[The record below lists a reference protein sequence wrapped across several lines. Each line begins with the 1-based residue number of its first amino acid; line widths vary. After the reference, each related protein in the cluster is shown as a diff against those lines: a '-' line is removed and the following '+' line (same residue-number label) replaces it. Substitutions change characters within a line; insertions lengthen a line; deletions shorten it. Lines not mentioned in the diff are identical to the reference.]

1 MAASEKS
8 VKLTKALDL
17 IGVSLKEWN
26 KTPEEK
32 RGELFKSSMDKT
44 LEQLNKA
51 MKDSELDDAV
61 RKEHEANIS
70 LIKEVSEDADLK
82 KTEADIPLDPI
93 MAPPEKKD
101 LGGKSWQDIMNEF
114 LALPTDEELAYYKKT
129 LETIKKNVDTV
140 TDRDPRLKKFKEDI
154 NKLLTPTDKEVLQ
167 AQREMYFAHQHELAK
182 IKDPV
187 ERKLKEQ
194 AWLKDNGPMGSQMK
208 DAVIA
213 NELRKH
219 NLETHR
225 QKELGMQHAPDTKE
239 YPTSQIK
246 QLADSADKRLNESIN
261 QPETKSKASPGLGG
275 SAGGGGTG
283 GGQ

>member
-44 LEQLNKA
+44 LEQLKEA
-51 MKDSELDDAV
+51 MKDPKLDAAV
-61 RKEHEANIS
+61 KNEHEANIS
-70 LIKEVSEDADLK
+70 LIKEVFGNEDLK

-154 NKLLTPTDKEVLQ
+154 NDLLDPTKQRAESQAQKEIYFSKLRAIDDAPNLTPEQKKTAEEALI
-167 AQREMYFAHQHELAK
+167 RE
-182 IKDPV
+182 I
-187 ERKLKEQ
+187 
-194 AWLKDNGPMGSQMK
+194 GPMGHKIK
-208 DAVIA
+208 DAVIK
-213 NELRKH
+213 NDIRKLAEAVKKI
-219 NLETHR
+219 NPE
-225 QKELGMQHAPDTKE
+225 MQPAPNTTTEPKFRIE
-239 YPTSQIK
+239 Q
-246 QLADSADKRLNESIN
+246 QAGSADKTSHVN
-261 QPETKSKASPGLGG
+261 ASTNAVDERGTEIKPGPGLGG
-275 SAGGGGTG
+275 SA
-283 GGQ
+283 